1 MPLAPLLDRRTLLAL
16 TGGLSLAA
24 CTGGQGSPGA
34 GGRPTGVGTP
44 GAASSPPS
52 APGPGPATSAQQRT
66 GRISYGDHPS
76 QWAERQVPD
85 GPSRG
90 TVVVLHGGFWR
101 DAYGADLGEP
111 LAADLVARGW
121 STLNVEYRRVGG
133 GGGYPRT
140 FDDVH
145 AAIELLGGDDEV
157 GESGEDGVGAGDDGG
172 GGGDATAGDE
182 RSGDGSADGPVVTL
196 GHSAGG
202 HLAAWAAAR
211 LDVGWQGRTGVTHVI
226 SQAGVLDLGTAHRE
240 RLGSGAARDLVGF
253 GPDDPRFAA
262 LDPLQQV
269 PLVAPL
275 WALHAPDDGQVP
287 ISQSQGYV
295 AAARAAGATAE
306 LVEVAGGHFD
316 HIDVTTDAWAQVV
329 AILDGISPPR

>member
-1 MPLAPLLDRRTLLAL
+1 MPAAPVLDRRTLLAL

-24 CTGGQGSPGA
+24 CTGGQQGSGPGDGSTGAPGA
-34 GGRPTGVGTP
+34 S
-44 GAASSPPS
+44 SSPTAAAGSGPS
-52 APGPGPATSAQQRT
+52 TAGPLRPGRVG
-66 GRISYGDHPS
+66 YGDHPS
-76 QWAERQVPD
+76 QWAEYQTPE

-101 DAYGADLGEP
+101 EAYGADLGEP
-111 LAADLVARGW
+111 LAADLLGRGW

-133 GGGYPRT
+133 GGGYPQT

-145 AAIELLGGDDEV
+145 AALELLG
-157 GESGEDGVGAGDDGG
+157 
-172 GGGDATAGDE
+172 TGDE

-202 HLAAWAAAR
+202 HLAAWAAGR
-211 LDVGWQGRTGVTHVI
+211 LASGPWQGRVSVTHVL
-226 SQAGVLDLGTAHRE
+226 SQAGVLDLGTAYRE

-262 LDPLQQV
+262 LDPMRQV
-269 PLVAPL
+269 PVAAPV
-275 WALHAPDDGQVP
+275 WALHAPDDEQVP

-295 AAARAAGATAE
+295 AAAREAGGTAE
-306 LVEVAGGHFD
+306 LVEVTGGHFD
-316 HIDVTTDAWAQVV
+316 HIDVATDAWAQVV
-329 AILDGISPPR
+329 ALLDGISPPR

>member
-1 MPLAPLLDRRTLLAL
+1 MPAAPVLDRRSLLAL

-24 CTGGQGSPGA
+24 CTGGGSPGT
-34 GGRPTGVGTP
+34 GGVSTGGTP
-44 GAASSPPS
+44 GATSSPPAS
-52 APGPGPATSAQQRT
+52 PGPAPATSGQQRS

-111 LAADLVARGW
+111 LAADLLARGW

-133 GGGYPRT
+133 GGGYPQT

-145 AAIELLGGDDEV
+145 AAIELLGGE
-157 GESGEDGVGAGDDGG
+157 E
-172 GGGDATAGDE
+172 
-182 RSGDGSADGPVVTL
+182 SGDGDGTGPVVTL

-211 LDVGWQGRTGVTHVI
+211 LDAGWPGRTRVTHVV
-226 SQAGVLDLGTAHRE
+226 SQAGVLDLGTAYQE

-262 LDPLQQV
+262 VDPIRQV
-269 PLVAPL
+269 PLGAPV

-287 ISQSQGYV
+287 ISQSQDYV
-295 AAARAAGATAE
+295 TASREAGGTAE
-306 LVEVAGGHFD
+306 LVEVTGGHFD
-316 HIDVTTDAWAQVV
+316 LIDVTTDAWARVV
-329 AILDGISPPR
+329 EVLDGISPPR